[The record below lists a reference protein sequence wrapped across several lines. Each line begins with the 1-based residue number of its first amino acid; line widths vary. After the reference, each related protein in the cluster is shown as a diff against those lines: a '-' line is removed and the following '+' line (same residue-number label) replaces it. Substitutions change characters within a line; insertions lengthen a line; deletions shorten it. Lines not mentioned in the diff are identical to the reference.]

1 MLYVA
6 FFKIKPG
13 LTAGSP
19 EIVEKSRKW
28 WDQGGKPA
36 GLKTVGVFGCLGTDT
51 RDVLIFEAQNHDD
64 IREMVNF
71 WRDTTD
77 FEVHPAVDLAATFK
91 QQGMKGYLIV
101 SLTAHRSLVIADP
114 ADRHVAM
121 SLSRVIAGGGF
132 TRRSR

>member
-13 LTAGSP
+13 LTAGNP

-91 QQGMKGYLIV
+91 QQGMKV
-101 SLTAHRSLVIADP
+101 T
-114 ADRHVAM
+114 
-121 SLSRVIAGGGF
+121 
-132 TRRSR
+132 

>member
-1 MLYVA
+1 LQLTLIRRRVGQA
-6 FFKIKPG
+6 NHSEKDTENAVRRLFKIKPG

-91 QQGMKGYLIV
+91 HQGMKV
-101 SLTAHRSLVIADP
+101 T
-114 ADRHVAM
+114 
-121 SLSRVIAGGGF
+121 
-132 TRRSR
+132 

>member
-19 EIVEKSRKW
+19 EIIEKSRKW
-28 WDQGGKPA
+28 WDGGGKPA
-36 GLKTVGVFGCLGTDT
+36 GLKTVGVFSCLGTDT
-51 RDVLIFEAQNHDD
+51 RDVLIFEAESHDE
-64 IREMVNF
+64 IREMINF

-91 QQGMKGYLIV
+91 QQGMK
-101 SLTAHRSLVIADP
+101 
-114 ADRHVAM
+114 VA
-121 SLSRVIAGGGF
+121 
-132 TRRSR
+132 

>member
-36 GLKTVGVFGCLGTDT
+36 GLKTSVSS
-51 RDVLIFEAQNHDD
+51 
-64 IREMVNF
+64 
-71 WRDTTD
+71 
-77 FEVHPAVDLAATFK
+77 AA
-91 QQGMKGYLIV
+91 
-101 SLTAHRSLVIADP
+101 
-114 ADRHVAM
+114 
-121 SLSRVIAGGGF
+121 
-132 TRRSR
+132 

>member
-19 EIVEKSRKW
+19 EIVEKSSQMVGPGRKARGSQ
-28 WDQGGKPA
+28 DRR
-36 GLKTVGVFGCLGTDT
+36 CLRLPGHRHPRRADL
-51 RDVLIFEAQNHDD
+51 RGPNHDD

-77 FEVHPAVDLAATFK
+77 FEVHPAVDLAVTFK
-91 QQGMKGYLIV
+91 QQGMKV
-101 SLTAHRSLVIADP
+101 T
-114 ADRHVAM
+114 
-121 SLSRVIAGGGF
+121 
-132 TRRSR
+132 